1 MNDIIKNKMNTF
13 TDKHLQQL
21 LDGDSGHGKP
31 KRVRNKDGSYTKL
44 ALKWNVKMLREG
56 RTTVYADTSKVFNP
70 QTNRLVARKNLGK
83 RKVVNSI
90 ISTNYASSSGVV
102 SVFDDE
108 LRADLAQLN
117 AGDVERVVVD
127 LSKVSLTT
135 MLKTYLGTVKNK
147 RVAAQVEG
155 TSKWIA
161 LSHTNVDRLLKGNTS
176 EVVQSGSD
184 HAFPCDA
191 SMGSKIVLE
200 GIDYDGKDKLGGGF
214 FKHYH
219 TLKGVDLS
227 RYDIYENKPTN
238 GYRDNC
244 LYKCFESW
252 GLEESKLALLK
263 QLINQNYVANFKLRS
278 IAETLGVHIKINKVL
293 MVKGKESTKTEHKG
307 DLNAPMIHIATYDN
321 HYFLVEKTTIT
332 KYAFEHYHEIKH
344 MESWHNIV
352 GPPRDGRD
360 TMQRRNGRGMSSLDL
375 VRGLLKLDYVR
386 PIPVEDMMSTQ
397 FWSNDAATS
406 SLVFDADKCCRKVK
420 GTKQPREQHH
430 RVFIKFSGDGNE
442 CWFATDKGRS
452 ATFAGPHCARELA
465 LYLPLLQHSKM
476 LIISHNSRHDFAF
489 LSKHIVN
496 YKPFE
501 LHGTV
506 KYAEGKVVNSMGMN
520 VDLVLM
526 DSTNLYGIKE
536 ADLGTTFTL
545 KPSGNPATLL
555 KEAYEQFR
563 LRMLE
568 ATGLDT
574 HNYNTL
580 PTLANDFLKARG
592 CYDGCY
598 EIAGVAQKFIH
609 DCVVGGKVCLR
620 NDNKQHVAGPVVV
633 LDANS
638 LYAHAMSTHGFI
650 KGIPKVIPDDK
661 LNDKEWLLEQNQFFV
676 EVEGL
681 NDSEPVPFPVVSVLQ
696 NKSGKR
702 VWTHQTAGKRFFVDK
717 HTAQDIAKH
726 QHLAYKVV
734 RGYYFDQGT
743 NDTVCGVIKQ
753 LYQKRLEAKGT
764 PMDAIYKAVLTSSYG
779 CTMVKAINTR
789 TQCIPLARWKS
800 FFVKNYNY
808 IQEHHHTKHGVLFK
822 VNQGVNQH
830 FNCVHI
836 GCSIVG
842 QSKQLMTEAIG
853 LSESTFYTDTDSL
866 HIKAE
871 ELPALKA
878 KWKTKN
884 KTDLI
889 GNQLGQFK
897 IESQASRALYVGK
910 KSYLLS
916 NEDGTDKTRMKA
928 VPQEAMVAKA
938 DNEFGGDMWG
948 LYERLSRGEPIAFV
962 RDPRTPKQTFTV
974 RFL

>member
-1 MNDIIKNKMNTF
+1 MNTF

-21 LDGDSGHGKP
+21 LDGDNRPGKP
-31 KRVRNKDGSYTKL
+31 KRVKNKDGTYTKL
-44 ALKWNVKMLREG
+44 ALKWNAKMLREG
-56 RTTVYADTSKVFNP
+56 RTTVYADANKVFNP
-70 QTNRLVARKNLGK
+70 QTNRLVLRKNLGK
-83 RKVVNSI
+83 RKVINSI
-90 ISTNYASSSGVV
+90 V
-102 SVFDDE
+102 SPTYSHNSVPGFDQQLQTE
-108 LRADLAQLN
+108 LEQLN
-117 AGDVERVVVD
+117 AGDIDKVVVD

-135 MLKTYLGTVKNK
+135 MLKTYLGAVKNK
-147 RVAAQVEG
+147 RVAAQVGG
-155 TSKWIA
+155 TDKWIA
-161 LSHTNVDRLLKGNTS
+161 LSHSNVDRLLKGNTS
-176 EVVQSGSD
+176 NVEVVQSGSD
-184 HAFPCDA
+184 HAFLYNA
-191 SMGSKIVLE
+191 SVGNTITLE
-200 GIDYDGKDKLGGGF
+200 AIDFDGKDKLGGGF

-227 RYDIYENKPTN
+227 RYDIYEDKPAN

-244 LYKCFESW
+244 LYRCFESW

-263 QLINQNYVANFKLRS
+263 QLINQNYVANFKLKS

-307 DLNAPMIHIATYDN
+307 EPDAPMIHIATYDN
-321 HYFLVEKTTIT
+321 HYFLVEKTNIS
-332 KYAFEHYHEIKH
+332 KYALEHYHDVKH
-344 MESWHNIV
+344 IDNWNNIV

-360 TMQRRNGRGMSSLDL
+360 TMQRRNGRGISSLDL
-375 VRGLLKLDYVR
+375 VRGLLKHQHVR

-406 SLVFDADKCCRKVK
+406 SLEFDAEKCCQTVK
-420 GTKQPREQHH
+420 GTKQPRDQHH
-430 RVFIKFSGDGNE
+430 RVFIKFSDDGKK

-452 ATFAGPHCARELA
+452 ATFAGAHCARELA
-465 LYLPLLQHSKM
+465 VYLPCLQHSKM
-476 LIISHNSRHDFAF
+476 LVISHNSRHDFGC
-489 LSKHIVN
+489 LSKHLAS

-506 KYAEGKVVNSMGMN
+506 KYAEGKVINNFGMSAE
-520 VDLVLM
+520 LVLM
-526 DSTNLYGIKE
+526 DSNNLYGIEEK
-536 ADLGTTFTL
+536 DFGDTFVLEETD
-545 KPSGNPATLL
+545 NPAIRLRD
-555 KEAYEQFR
+555 AYEQFR

-568 ATGLDT
+568 ATSLDI

-620 NDNKQHVAGPVVV
+620 NNQKHHVAEPVVV

-650 KGIPKVIPDDK
+650 KGTPKVIPDDK
-661 LNDKEWLLEQNQFFV
+661 LNDQSWLLEQDQFFV

-681 NDSEPVPFPVVSVLQ
+681 SNSEHVPFPVVSVLL
-696 NKSGKR
+696 NKDGKR
-702 VWTHQTAGKRFFVDK
+702 DWTSRTAGKRFFLDK
-717 HTAQDIAKH
+717 HTVQDVQKH
-726 QHLAYKVV
+726 QRFAFKVV
-734 RGYYFDQGT
+734 RGYYFDEGT

-753 LYQKRLEAKGT
+753 LYQKRLQAKGT

-789 TQCIPLARWKS
+789 TQCIPHKRWKS

-808 IQEHHHTKHGVLFK
+808 IQERHHTKHGVLFK

-842 QSKQLMTEAIG
+842 QSKQLMSEAIG
-853 LSESTFYTDTDSL
+853 LSNSTFYTDTDSL
-866 HIKAE
+866 HIRAD
-871 ELPALKA
+871 ELPALQA
-878 KWKTKN
+878 KWKTN
-884 KTDLI
+884 HKTDLI

-897 IESQASRALYVGK
+897 IEAQAQKALYVGK

-916 NEDGTDKTRMKA
+916 NEDGEDKMRMKA
-928 VPQEAMVAKA
+928 VPQQAMLAKA
-938 DNEFGGDMWG
+938 NSEFGGNMWQ
-948 LYERLSRGEPIAFV
+948 LYEILSRGEPLAFV
-962 RDPRTPKQTFTV
+962 RDPLTPKATFTV
-974 RFL
+974 RFH